1 MANVV
6 EISVKANDQTKSGF
20 GSSTTNANKLGNAA
34 EGVKGK
40 LGLLKVGAA
49 AVVGSGLVKFFADS
63 TAEARESQKV
73 NADTANVLKTTGGAA
88 NVTAKQVGDLATA
101 ISNKTGIDDEA
112 IQSGQNMLLTFTNV
126 RNEAGKGND
135 IFNQATG
142 IMTDLAAKMGTST
155 PKAAIQLGKALND
168 PVKGIGALSRVGV
181 TFTAGQKE
189 QIKTLVASGNTMGA
203 QKIILK
209 ELGKEFGGTAAA
221 QATAGEKMS
230 TTWKNVEEQV
240 GTALLP
246 VINKLENFI
255 STKLLPAFVKLI
267 VYLQAHWPAIKKVL
281 LAAISPIIAIIK
293 FLFEFIKSH
302 IATFE
307 ALGKILIKIAPYL
320 LAVGAAVVIMT
331 NPWLLAIAA
340 VLGIIAA
347 WDKIKAATKVFVD
360 FFTKTIPAAVGKVI
374 DYIKQHWKIAALIAG
389 PIGGAIILVLTH
401 WNSIKKI
408 FTDAIG
414 AILGFLKQL
423 PGKAVTA
430 IGDVHV
436 RLYQK
441 GRQLIGGLWAGAV
454 AFFWMNIDFFGHL
467 AGTIINAIGDVHVRL
482 YQLGRQ
488 LLGGLW
494 SGAKSFFFTNI
505 DFFAHLIG
513 HVISALGIVNDRL
526 MAKGRAL
533 IGGLWNGAKSA
544 WVAVRTWF
552 AHLIGNSA
560 IALGVVGGRLVDKGR
575 ALIGGLW
582 NGIKAKWNDVINW
595 FKHLPG
601 KIIKAMGFGSPPGWA
616 IKAGG
621 WIIEGM
627 LKGVGHKV
635 PSLAKYLANRAKE
648 LGKTLIA
655 LPIAG
660 SQGFTGSR
668 KDNKLMSQ
676 QLLKFFGWG
685 TGPEQRAFDAL
696 EMSEAGYNQNAQN
709 PTSTAYGM
717 GQFLDSTWAPY
728 GPKTS
733 DPRKQLLYMMEY
745 IRDRYGDPIAAWS
758 YHQGHNSY
766 GKGSWDIPSTQMAT
780 IHKGEMIIPAAPAA
794 RIRSG
799 TGGGATVITL
809 EINSAG
815 AKIDDLMVELIRK
828 AVRVRGGNVQFA
840 LGR

>member
-1 MANVV
+1 
-6 EISVKANDQTKSGF
+6 
-20 GSSTTNANKLGNAA
+20 L
-34 EGVKGK
+34 
-40 LGLLKVGAA
+40 
-49 AVVGSGLVKFFADS
+49 
-63 TAEARESQKV
+63 
-73 NADTANVLKTTGGAA
+73 
-88 NVTAKQVGDLATA
+88 
-101 ISNKTGIDDEA
+101 
-112 IQSGQNMLLTFTNV
+112 
-126 RNEAGKGND
+126 
-135 IFNQATG
+135 
-142 IMTDLAAKMGTST
+142 
-155 PKAAIQLGKALND
+155 
-168 PVKGIGALSRVGV
+168 
-181 TFTAGQKE
+181 
-189 QIKTLVASGNTMGA
+189 
-203 QKIILK
+203 
-209 ELGKEFGGTAAA
+209 
-221 QATAGEKMS
+221 
-230 TTWKNVEEQV
+230 
-240 GTALLP
+240 
-246 VINKLENFI
+246 
-255 STKLLPAFVKLI
+255 
-267 VYLQAHWPAIKKVL
+267 
-281 LAAISPIIAIIK
+281 
-293 FLFEFIKSH
+293 
-302 IATFE
+302 
-307 ALGKILIKIAPYL
+307 
-320 LAVGAAVVIMT
+320 
-331 NPWLLAIAA
+331 
-340 VLGIIAA
+340 
-347 WDKIKAATKVFVD
+347 
-360 FFTKTIPAAVGKVI
+360 
-374 DYIKQHWKIAALIAG
+374 
-389 PIGGAIILVLTH
+389 
-401 WNSIKKI
+401 NSIKKA
-408 FTDAIG
+408 FTDGIG
-414 AILGFLKQL
+414 AIIGFFKRL
-423 PGKAVTA
+423 PGNVASAV
-430 IGDVHV
+430 GDVTN
-436 RLYQK
+436 RLVTK
-441 GRQLIGGLWAGAV
+441 GRQLIGGLFSGAV
-454 AFFWMNIDFFGHL
+454 AYFRMNIAFFVHL
-467 AGTIINAIGDVHVRL
+467 PGNIINALGDVNMRL
-482 YQLGRQ
+482 Y
-488 LLGGLW
+488 
-494 SGAKSFFFTNI
+494 
-505 DFFAHLIG
+505 HL
-513 HVISALGIVNDRL
+513 
-526 MAKGRAL
+526 GRAL
-533 IGGLWNGAKSA
+533 IGGLWNGARAFFSMNIDFFIHLPGHIVNAVGLVGDRLISKGKALLVGLWNGAKS
-544 WVAVRTWF
+544 VFVTVRTWF
-552 AHLIGNSA
+552 AHLIGNAVNA
-560 IALGVVGGRLVDKGR
+560 IGVVGGRLVDKGR